1 MIHSEPVKLTPD
13 HTMNVLSQ
21 IEVARLIDKADTHVY
36 ETFRRCA
43 LAVLNTGADTDNVAE
58 VLEEFAE
65 FAVNVIQQERGIK
78 LELINAPETAFVD
91 GEMIAGIK
99 QHVFSALRDII
110 YISNELTE
118 NRDIDLSRSAG
129 ITNAVFHIVRNA
141 GLLRGNADSHM
152 IVCWGGHSI
161 NEVEYKYTKKVG
173 YEMGLRGLDICTGC
187 GAGAMKGPM
196 KGATI
201 GHAKQRLTGRY
212 IGITEPSIIAAESPN
227 PIVNQLVIL
236 PDIEKRLEAFV
247 RTGHGIIVF
256 TGGVGTVEEILY
268 ILGILLH
275 PKNKDI
281 PFPLI
286 FTGPKEFTA
295 YFDKINE
302 FIGVTL
308 GKEAQGKYQ
317 IIVDNPAEVARAM
330 SRSMETVRAFR
341 RSTQDAYYFNWVLHI
356 DLDFQL
362 PFQPNHTNMAQL
374 DLHKNQPVDKLAA
387 NLRKAFSGIVD
398 GNVKEHGIKAVAEKG
413 PYKIKGDQEIM
424 EPLDALLRDF
434 VSQHRMKIP
443 TQEYIPC
450 YEVVS

>member
-1 MIHSEPVKLTPD
+1 M
-13 HTMNVLSQ
+13 
-21 IEVARLIDKADTHVY
+21 
-36 ETFRRCA
+36 
-43 LAVLNTGADTDNVAE
+43 
-58 VLEEFAE
+58 
-65 FAVNVIQQERGIK
+65 
-78 LELINAPETAFVD
+78 
-91 GEMIAGIK
+91 
-99 QHVFSALRDII
+99 
-110 YISNELTE
+110 
-118 NRDIDLSRSAG
+118 
-129 ITNAVFHIVRNA
+129 
-141 GLLRGNADSHM
+141 
-152 IVCWGGHSI
+152 
-161 NEVEYKYTKKVG
+161 
-173 YEMGLRGLDICTGC
+173 
-187 GAGAMKGPM
+187 
-196 KGATI
+196 
-201 GHAKQRLTGRY
+201 
-212 IGITEPSIIAAESPN
+212 
-227 PIVNQLVIL
+227 
-236 PDIEKRLEAFV
+236 EAFV

-256 TGGVGTVEEILY
+256 PGGVGTAEEILY

-286 FTGPKEFTA
+286 FTGPKESAA